1 MTASFPI
8 EAAPALVRGRKAG
21 ERAADAQAAR
31 VAANAGA
38 KAAVL
43 TTAVAVVML
52 PVLVPRGPGNATPA
66 DLFIAVAL
74 GACLL
79 WAGKSHRP
87 WAFPYAVGMWIFM
100 AGGAIGALVG
110 PVPLSG
116 ALALVQDLEMLLWC
130 WAVANIAAT
139 PERLRTLVST
149 WSYSS
154 IVWAGLLIIG
164 LLTRTHLLTGQT
176 GSEGS
181 RTALTLY
188 DPNYAA
194 SYWFISLM
202 VIWASGVPRRRW
214 LRVLGYCLLLPALI
228 STGSNSG
235 MVALIVGTV
244 VAATFAAL
252 RRWGPMAA
260 VATAAFLAIGG
271 FVVASEVSITH
282 IQRWAHGSRYAVI
295 RDGLGRGQASV
306 TERSTLLRESV
317 VLFRDGSPLGE
328 GPVSTKT
335 RLRRMQAPYV
345 KEAHDD
351 YFAALIER
359 GLIGAFGVLLL
370 LSSVAI
376 RTACLAGGRL
386 TDGFHRVLACPH
398 ALAGAVAGT
407 LAAETVYELLHVRH
421 VWALFGLVAA
431 VYMWGRR

>member
-1 MTASFPI
+1 
-8 EAAPALVRGRKAG
+8 
-21 ERAADAQAAR
+21 
-31 VAANAGA
+31 
-38 KAAVL
+38 
-43 TTAVAVVML
+43 
-52 PVLVPRGPGNATPA
+52 
-66 DLFIAVAL
+66 
-74 GACLL
+74 
-79 WAGKSHRP
+79 
-87 WAFPYAVGMWIFM
+87 
-100 AGGAIGALVG
+100 
-110 PVPLSG
+110 
-116 ALALVQDLEMLLWC
+116 
-130 WAVANIAAT
+130 
-139 PERLRTLVST
+139 
-149 WSYSS
+149 
-154 IVWAGLLIIG
+154 
-164 LLTRTHLLTGQT
+164 
-176 GSEGS
+176 
-181 RTALTLY
+181 
-188 DPNYAA
+188 
-194 SYWFISLM
+194 
-202 VIWASGVPRRRW
+202 
-214 LRVLGYCLLLPALI
+214 
-228 STGSNSG
+228 
-235 MVALIVGTV
+235 
-244 VAATFAAL
+244 
-252 RRWGPMAA
+252 MAA

-421 VWALFGLVAA
+421 VWTLFAFVAA